1 MSVPLQR
8 SLLLVVL
15 LLILL
20 RDLESSAEANTVASA
35 SFRFVTLLPV
45 ARADL
50 ADPAERA
57 LCEMP
62 ALHARQLS
70 AIHHNAQAVLAY
82 TGTPLLVVQPHVSV
96 DEGADAESLAVRRAF
111 AELSA
116 DLRAASDTE
125 ADEPAYPHTLLLPV
139 RLPPSHRALAC
150 NLTHVR
156 THGSPSL
163 AEQDLLLTEVL
174 RALAQASVSEL
185 SRVNE
190 VVLLP
195 PGYVILHPRFFNLLR
210 YRFVTPLAGVPLS
223 DEMIDRI
230 DAPWRERDDRKGRC
244 TDFLSPLLD
253 PQAALYV
260 HIQHFFGYG
269 RRQSPATPP
278 AEQTSRGTVGLPRG
292 NFTVLSP
299 RTSKGHVY
307 EPLVWHWVC
316 PEQWNRESGATFAT
330 PTEDQSLC
338 YAGVLRGRESDP
350 LALSKV
356 AWDAEIREWSRELL
370 ASRLDHPSDFV
381 RRAWEGSTV
390 QTMVYSFSFLSRSFA
405 VLVSN
410 HRQLSAARL
419 HFLVHFALFSG
430 EELSVATSRQLS
442 ELRAQGVKVRV
453 QRMNAESCVGVVNPL
468 HCQKKLFYNQLLASR
483 SKLEHPTDDAADD
496 SVIFVD
502 ADYLVLSGHLFAR
515 ALLVAQGTEFLATAS
530 HVHLRCIFPKVDWN
544 SGFFVMQRSVLS
556 AQAIDDIQQAI
567 LKSQSGDQRGLSKY
581 IRTHPGVMR
590 EFTSYQW
597 HCRAYADLSS
607 DVQTHL
613 LQSGYC
619 KGVHGDFKRPPSV
632 DQGLRL
638 LNNSVSSF
646 AEYHVAYN

>member
-223 DEMIDRI
+223 D
-230 DAPWRERDDRKGRC
+230 GRRHSTATEADTC
-244 TDFLSPLLD
+244 IDFLSPQLD
-253 PQAALYV
+253 PEAVLYV
-260 HIQHFFGYG
+260 HLGHLFQQP
-269 RRQSPATPP
+269 RRLSNRHLPP
-278 AEQTSRGTVGLPRG
+278 QLGG
-292 NFTVLSP
+292 FTVLAP
-299 RTSKGHVY
+299 DAARGHIY
-307 EPLVWHWVC
+307 EPLVWHWAC
-316 PEQWNRESGATFAT
+316 AEQRAVTKGVVLQ
-330 PTEDQSLC
+330 PLPDGDQALC
-338 YAGVLRGRESDP
+338 YAGVLHGEVLRGATLSR
-350 LALSKV
+350 LAVDGTLR
-356 AWDAEIREWSRELL
+356 DWSRELL
-370 ASRLDHPSDFV
+370 ASRLNRPSGFV
-381 RRAWEGSTV
+381 RHAWEGSTV
-390 QTMVYSFSFLSRSFA
+390 QTMVYGAGFLSGTFET
-405 VLVSN
+405 LVSN
-410 HRQLSAARL
+410 HRQLAQQL